1 MLGVYISERVF
12 LGRTFITYDMAHE
25 GIQAET
31 LRKGDENR
39 LQLEVKITSAR
50 DMIKYSRETERITRK
65 TEQENGEQK

>member
-1 MLGVYISERVF
+1 MC
-12 LGRTFITYDMAHE
+12 TFITRDMAHE
-25 GIQAET
+25 GIQAKT

-65 TEQENGEQK
+65 TEQEDGEQK